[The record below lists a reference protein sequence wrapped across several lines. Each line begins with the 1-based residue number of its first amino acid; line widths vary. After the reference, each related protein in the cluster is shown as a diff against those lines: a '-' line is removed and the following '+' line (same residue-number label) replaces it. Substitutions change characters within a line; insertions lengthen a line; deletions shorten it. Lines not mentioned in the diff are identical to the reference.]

1 MSAKTRSNRPAPW
14 AGAVFAA
21 ALGLGVAA
29 PVAAHEDPAGTSA
42 DAAVRDPLVRF
53 NRASFAFSMGVDRWM
68 TGPAVRAYMAVTPR
82 VVRAR
87 LSAAVDNLGEP
98 STALNDLAQGRGR
111 HAGRA
116 TGRFLV
122 NSTVGLAG
130 LFDVAARAGLEPH
143 EADFGQTLGRYGVRP
158 GAYVFVPLL
167 GPMTVRDGIGF
178 FADGLADPVS
188 RAMGGVSSDFGRAH
202 LAATLVTG
210 REAADP
216 AFRALDDAADP
227 YATVRAAYLQHRAF
241 VVAEARGEATDLP
254 DFAPTPEPSD
264 SGPNPNP

>member
-1 MSAKTRSNRPAPW
+1 MSAKTRTSRPAPW

-21 ALGLGVAA
+21 ALGLGLPAPAA
-29 PVAAHEDPAGTSA
+29 AYEDLAGAPTEV
-42 DAAVRDPLVRF
+42 AVRDPFMRF
-53 NRASFAFSMGVDRWM
+53 NRASFALSMGVDRWM
-68 TGPAVRAYMAVTPR
+68 IGPTVRAYMAVTPR

-158 GAYVFVPLL
+158 GAYVFVPLV
-167 GPMTVRDGIGF
+167 GPMTLRDGIGF

-188 RAMGGVSSDFGRAH
+188 RATGGVNSDFGRAH

-227 YATVRAAYLQHRAF
+227 YATVRAAYLQHRAS

-254 DFAPTPEPSD
+254 DFAPTPEPSNAEPEPG
-264 SGPNPNP
+264 S